1 MLMPASKLELPV
13 ENPSALIRS
22 RIREKRIFE
31 ARFLFRQLGAEI
43 GEREKSALERELSDS
58 LAQVKK
64 MQQQAREYAAQGQNN
79 LAETL
84 YSEIE
89 RIAIDVPGLAEE
101 KKALAGAGALI
112 ARTTGKAVERKLEV
126 VPQEVVPAESDK
138 VAMPIATVRDPLKR
152 LPKLRLPK
160 LELLSRFIAT
170 VRDQLQLFPRLQ
182 LISPLELFSR
192 LRLSPRLLPRLKLV
206 PYQWL
211 IVGFLGLVILLLFFF
226 RDGHEEKSV
235 SGTPS
240 PAQTQPPQK
249 IFIRP
254 LTTTSP
260 TIISEQ
266 QPEKEAGPSEPN
278 SGAVPSPV
286 PPLKVEALPGE
297 ESSRK

>member
-84 YSEIE
+84 YSAIE

-138 VAMPIATVRDPLKR
+138 VAMPIATVATVRDPLKR
-152 LPKLRLPK
+152 LPKLER
-160 LELLSRFIAT
+160 LSRCIAT

-192 LRLSPRLLPRLKLV
+192 LRLVPRLKLV

-211 IVGFLGLVILLLFFF
+211 IVGFFGLVIILLFFF

-235 SGTPS
+235 SVMPS
-240 PAQTQPPQK
+240 PAQTPSPQK

-266 QPEKEAGPSEPN
+266 QPEKEAVPSELN
-278 SGAVPSPV
+278 AGAVPSPV
-286 PPLKVEALPGE
+286 PPPKVEASPGE
-297 ESSRK
+297 ESSHK

>member
-1 MLMPASKLELPV
+1 MPASKLELPV

-43 GEREKSALERELSDS
+43 GEMEKSALERELSVS

-64 MQQQAREYAAQGQNN
+64 MQQQAREYAAQGQND

-101 KKALAGAGALI
+101 KKALAGAEALI
-112 ARTTGKAVERKLEV
+112 ARTTGKAVERKPEV
-126 VPQEVVPAESDK
+126 VPQTVMPAESDK

-160 LELLSRFIAT
+160 LELFSRFIAT
-170 VRDQLQLFPRLQ
+170 VWDQMKLFPRLQ

-192 LRLSPRLLPRLKLV
+192 LRLLPRLKLV

-211 IVGFLGLVILLLFFF
+211 IVGLLGLVIILLFFF

-235 SGTPS
+235 SVTPS
-240 PAQTQPPQK
+240 PSQTQPPQK

-254 LTTTSP
+254 LTTTAP

-266 QPEKEAGPSEPN
+266 QSEKEAAGPSEPN
-278 SGAVPSPV
+278 AGAVSSPV
-286 PPLKVEALPGE
+286 PPLKVEELQRE
-297 ESSRK
+297 ESSPK